1 MRAAAARG
9 WQYVLLDAGWDPDS
23 IPAIARYAASKG
35 PRLMLWTAWD
45 ALQDPAQRERLFARW
60 ASWGV
65 AGVKVDFLLSDSAAR
80 MAIYDDIAR
89 DAARH
94 RLTVVFHGSTI
105 PRGIQ
110 RTWPNVLTMEAVRG
124 AEYETSV
131 GGHEAIDPRH
141 DVDLVF
147 TRNVIGSMDYTP
159 VTFSAPNR
167 DTTDAHRLALAVAYE
182 SGLVHFADSPESY
195 AAHPQ
200 AAQILDDVPTA
211 WDDTRL
217 LAGAPDRE
225 AIVAR
230 RAGQAWWIGSISA
243 TDAHEQRVSLD
254 FLSPGRTYR
263 LHLVRDDGHGGLAVE
278 DRTVTSADRLAVA
291 VDRHGGFVAE
301 LTPAA

>member
-1 MRAAAARG
+1 
-9 WQYVLLDAGWDPDS
+9 
-23 IPAIARYAASKG
+23 
-35 PRLMLWTAWD
+35 
-45 ALQDPAQRERLFARW
+45 
-60 ASWGV
+60 
-65 AGVKVDFLLSDSAAR
+65 
-80 MAIYDDIAR
+80 
-89 DAARH
+89 
-94 RLTVVFHGSTI
+94 
-105 PRGIQ
+105 
-110 RTWPNVLTMEAVRG
+110 
-124 AEYETSV
+124 
-131 GGHEAIDPRH
+131 
-141 DVDLVF
+141 
-147 TRNVIGSMDYTP
+147 MDYTP

-243 TDAHEQRVSLD
+243 TGAHEQRVSLD
-254 FLSPGRTYR
+254 FLTPGRTYR